1 MDVLLSMRIFC
12 TVAELRSFTG
22 AADRFNMAHSA
33 ISKHV
38 ALLER
43 RLSARLLNRT
53 SRHVSLT
60 EVGEVYLQQA
70 RRILESVDET
80 EAVVRGNVIKPS
92 GVLKLS
98 VPPWLLNSKFASM
111 LADFRE
117 AHPEVDLDIDV
128 DLIERSSSYEFN
140 DLDLALRIT
149 NDPGEGMVVHDLMT
163 LKFRLVATPTYLD
176 RHGRPTKPSDID
188 GWPLL
193 SYAPYYH
200 STIVFRSG
208 DRVTFRPIMRSSST
222 VLLYLAARA
231 GIGPAFM
238 PAALIER
245 DVAEGRLEFVLPEET
260 ATPIKLCAIYPRRP
274 YVPAKLKT
282 FLRFLEAA
290 YNSGE
295 GSSGDAVSANS
306 SIALLQPPQSD

>member
-12 TVAELRSFTG
+12 TVAELRSFTA

-80 EAVVRGNVIKPS
+80 EAVVRGNVVKPT

-98 VPPWLLNSKFASM
+98 VPPWLLNSEFASL
-111 LADFRE
+111 LADFRT
-117 AHPEVDLDIDV
+117 AYPDVDLDIDV
-128 DLIERSSSYEFN
+128 DLIERGASYEFN

-149 NDPGEGMVVHDLMT
+149 NDPGEGMVVHHLTT
-163 LKFRLVATPTYLD
+163 LKFRLVATPAYLD
-176 RHGRPTKPSDID
+176 RHGRPGTPADID

-200 STIVFRSG
+200 STVVFRSG

-222 VLLYLAARA
+222 VLLYLSARA

-238 PAALIER
+238 PSALIER

-274 YVPAKLKT
+274 YVPAKIKS
-282 FLRFLEAA
+282 FLRFLEGA
-290 YNSGE
+290 YNSEAG
-295 GSSGDAVSANS
+295 AA
-306 SIALLQPPQSD
+306 